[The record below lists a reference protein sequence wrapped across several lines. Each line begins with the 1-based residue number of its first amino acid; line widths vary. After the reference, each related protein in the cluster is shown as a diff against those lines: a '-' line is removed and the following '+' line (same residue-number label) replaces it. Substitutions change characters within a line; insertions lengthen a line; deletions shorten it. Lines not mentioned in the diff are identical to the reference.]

1 MMSAAGDTLEMVRHK
16 LDVLQ
21 GHCSA
26 VERDY
31 TTITKTYKAV
41 LSMSGPGDADFKQ
54 GLFTGDAEQVRA
66 GAQAF
71 VDAGI
76 DEVIVQIKNVHDLT
90 AIGQAGQALAGQ
102 RARQA

>member
-1 MMSAAGDTLEMVRHK
+1 VHAAWV
-16 LDVLQ
+16 
-21 GHCSA
+21 
-26 VERDY
+26 
-31 TTITKTYKAV
+31 TTPAV
-41 LSMSGPGDADFKQ
+41 LEGRPRRSPLGYWSGPGDADFKQ

-71 VDAGI
+71 VDAEI

-90 AIGQAGQALAGQ
+90 AIGQAGQALAGL